1 MLSEIR
7 TGIITSADGGVNPGR
22 ADKQG
27 CLVITGGHG
36 TYAEASAR
44 QNLFAAQAINT
55 APVIYTTAAGTGGPL
70 IWNGSTSKNVNILL
84 ASISISV
91 VSTVAGSVGL
101 TGATGQVSA
110 PGSTTAIDSVT
121 NLYLGGASPAATAY
135 RVGTPTNAGTF
146 FIPLFEISTGALTV
160 AFEAVNTVDLK
171 GILTVPP
178 GSWCALAGSATLS
191 TLQARMS
198 LVWEEIP
205 I

>member
-7 TGIITSADGGVNPGR
+7 TGVITSSDGGVNPGR
-22 ADKQG
+22 SDKQG
-27 CLVITGGHG
+27 ALVITQGHG
-36 TYAEASAR
+36 DYTEASVR

-70 IWNGSTSKNVNILL
+70 IWNGSTSKNVNIIG

-101 TGATGQVSA
+101 TGNVGQVSA
-110 PGSTTAIDSVT
+110 PGSTTAIDSVR
-121 NLYLGGASPAATAY
+121 NLYLGGSAPAATAY
-135 RVGTPTNAGTF
+135 RVGTPTNAGDF

-160 AFEAVNTVDLK
+160 SFGFPNFIDVN
-171 GILTVPP
+171 GILTIPP
-178 GSWCALAGSATLS
+178 GSWCALAGSATLT